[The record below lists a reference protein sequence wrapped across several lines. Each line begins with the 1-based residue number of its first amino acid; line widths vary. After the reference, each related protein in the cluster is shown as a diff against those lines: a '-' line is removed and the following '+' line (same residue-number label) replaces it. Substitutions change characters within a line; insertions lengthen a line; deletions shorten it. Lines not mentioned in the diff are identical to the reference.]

1 MSNIIWTVEGTIK
14 EGNTDDLIA
23 LMKEMLVL
31 VEQETGT
38 LNYQWTLAEDKRS
51 LHVYERYADE
61 DATFT
66 HLGTWAKFADRFV
79 SFVDITGFTVFT
91 DASPKIKGSG
101 CRFEPCL
108 YETYWGFYKV
118 ERSAIL

>member
-14 EGNTDDLIA
+14 EGHTDDLIA

-31 VEQETGT
+31 VEQESGT
-38 LNYQWTLAEDKRS
+38 INYEWTLGEDQRS
-51 LHVYERYADE
+51 LHVYERYTDE

-66 HLGTWAKFADRFV
+66 HLGTWAKFSDRFV

-91 DASPKIKGSG
+91 DASPKLREAIAGLNPVYMKPIG
-101 CRFEPCL
+101 
-108 YETYWGFYKV
+108 GFAK
-118 ERSAIL
+118 